1 MKVTG
6 TPFVQHGEEGDF
18 KWMRQQD
25 KYRNTLFLFNENVV
39 DSYNDQPLAGAGSA
53 AIRPYTHRFK
63 EKPRAAGIPTG
74 WSVASRGFTT
84 FDFLTK
90 KIIDWSLERIRT
102 ILHNDPEID
111 QIIFSCSSD
120 DPTRIG
126 TSIFQLPE
134 KIVSYI
140 SDGIA
145 ALANDSGDDIKS
157 HETLNRLEANL
168 AAHAFLHEELAEYKL
183 QQQKRERP
191 NNGYGVMPVKNR
203 MRSSYF

>member
-1 MKVTG
+1 MKVVG
-6 TPFVQHGEEGDF
+6 ILFVQAGEEGDF
-18 KWMRQQD
+18 KWMRLQN

-39 DSYNDQPLAGAGSA
+39 DSYSDQPLAGAGSA
-53 AIRPYTHRFK
+53 AIRPYTHRFVD
-63 EKPRAAGIPTG
+63 KPRAAGIPTG

-102 ILHNDPEID
+102 ILHNDSDID
-111 QIIFSCSSD
+111 QIVFSCSSGD
-120 DPTRIG
+120 RTRIG

-140 SDGIA
+140 SNGIA
-145 ALANDSGDDIKS
+145 ALANESGDDIKS

-168 AAHAFLHEELAEYKL
+168 AAHAFLQEEFAEYKQQ
-183 QQQKRERP
+183 QQQKRQRL
-191 NNGYGVMPVKNR
+191 NGGMLVTTPT
-203 MRSSYF
+203 RSSYF

>member
-1 MKVTG
+1 MKVVG
-6 TPFVQHGEEGDF
+6 VLFVQAGEEGDF
-18 KWMRQQD
+18 KWMRMQY

-39 DSYNDQPLAGAGSA
+39 DSYSDKPLAGAGSA
-53 AIRPYTHRFK
+53 AIRPYTHRFVD
-63 EKPRAAGIPTG
+63 KPRAAGIPTG

-90 KIIDWSLERIRT
+90 KIIDWSFERIRT
-102 ILHNDPEID
+102 ILHNDTEID
-111 QIIFSCSSD
+111 QIIFSCSSG

-145 ALANDSGDDIKS
+145 ALADESSDDIKS

-168 AAHAFLHEELAEYKL
+168 AAHALLHEEFAEYKL
-183 QQQKRERP
+183 KQENQHKRQKP
-191 NNGYGVMPVKNR
+191 NNGCMLR
-203 MRSSYF
+203 RSSYFF